1 MRRRTRADVVHDAL
15 RHLIVTLEL
24 APGQLLSEKEMCDR
38 FGVSRTPIREAFLRL
53 AEHGLVTVAPQ
64 HGTFV
69 AGISPKAVRLAHFLR
84 ENLEIPAIR
93 RLAAQPAP
101 DLSAARDILVA
112 QKVAAARNDQAE
124 FILLDDRYHEALFDA
139 VDLSDVWA
147 VIQARKGHLDRIRFI
162 QGTVR
167 GSVEVPLCQHEQ
179 ILDAL
184 TAQDGNLAARLL
196 KDHIAGSLAF
206 LERHLRERPE
216 MFIDDE
222 PTGGTGAGS

>member
-93 RLAAQPAP
+93 RLAGQPAP

-167 GSVEVPLCQHEQ
+167 GSVEVPLRQHEQ

-184 TAQDGNLAARLL
+184 TAQDGDLAARLL

-206 LERHLRERPE
+206 LARHLRERPE

-222 PTGGTGAGS
+222 QTGGTGAGT